1 MPKTYTEQLQGFVSD
16 YRNSGQPW
24 PASSRQI
31 AAWAV
36 HEGKWRPQPSALV
49 GQCAQHIARAMR
61 AECITDP
68 QGRIVRSKH
77 AAKMFKGG
85 EQTVLWADI
94 RTASS
99 EHMQIALQQRRQQIV
114 GDCRQL
120 KADADSYNENQNTGL
135 PIQLSF
141 DFTRDIMEMEAGL
154 PLVA

>member
-1 MPKTYTEQLQGFVSD
+1 M
-16 YRNSGQPW
+16 
-24 PASSRQI
+24 
-31 AAWAV
+31 
-36 HEGKWRPQPSALV
+36 
-49 GQCAQHIARAMR
+49 
-61 AECITDP
+61 
-68 QGRIVRSKH
+68 
-77 AAKMFKGG
+77 
-85 EQTVLWADI
+85 LWADI